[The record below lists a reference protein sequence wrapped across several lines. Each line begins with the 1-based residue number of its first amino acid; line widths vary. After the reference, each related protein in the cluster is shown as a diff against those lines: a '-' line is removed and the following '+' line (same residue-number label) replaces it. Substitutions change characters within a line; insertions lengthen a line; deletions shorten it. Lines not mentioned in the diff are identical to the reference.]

1 MLRFFISVD
10 FYNKNL
16 NSDIGSSRPIHFHAY
31 KLTNKQINNISLFLV
46 TKLSQRRTI
55 MQKFAFRAVSFNFWM
70 LGLKRY
76 TFLENPIIVCA
87 AYTNSCYTIF
97 AQFTLIEVSESW

>member
-31 KLTNKQINNISLFLV
+31 KLTNKQLNNISLFLV
-46 TKLSQRRTI
+46 TKRSQRRTI

-76 TFLENPIIVCA
+76 TFLENPIIMCV
-87 AYTNSCYTIF
+87 
-97 AQFTLIEVSESW
+97 QLTLTAVIPFLPNLR